1 MAPQP
6 GLPSREAAWDLVC
19 ELTRS
24 PTLRRHM
31 LAVEAAMRAAAR
43 AQGEDEALWGAVGLL
58 HDVDYERFPD
68 DHPAAGEPILA
79 AAGWPRE
86 VREAILSHGDRTGV
100 PRDTPLRRWLHACD
114 EVTGLVVAVALVRP
128 DADLRRVEPRSVLKK
143 WRNRAFAAG
152 VDRDEVQAACD
163 AIGVALDDHLAFV
176 LEAMQAQAEAL
187 GLAGAG
193 EAEAGAPA

>member
-1 MAPQP
+1 MTPGP
-6 GLPSREAAWDLVC
+6 GLPSRAAAWELVC
-19 ELTRS
+19 EHTQS

-43 AQGEDEALWGAVGLL
+43 ALGEDEELWGAVGLL
-58 HDVDYERFPD
+58 HDVDYERFPN
-68 DHPAAGEPILA
+68 DHPASGEPILA
-79 AAGWPRE
+79 AAGWPAV
-86 VREAILSHGDRTGV
+86 VRDAILSHGDDTGV

-128 DADLRRVEPRSVLKK
+128 EADLRLVELGSVRKK

-152 VDRDEVQAACD
+152 VDRDAVEAACG

-176 LEAMQAQAEAL
+176 LAAMQARAEAI
-187 GLAGAG
+187 GLAGARD
-193 EAEAGAPA
+193 GAPSG